1 MKPGEAAAS
10 RGEGEVT
17 VMTSYEAR
25 AVGGDCVYVLETSYT
40 ACQQVTGVIE
50 SSLILTVG
58 NVQDRQLDTDLL
70 KLSLFSKFGEGGTF
84 GTECLHQMA
93 RKCNV
98 WPQSA
103 LRNCT
108 QRLFRPNFLLLD
120 YPNYGGNA
128 ATSVIQLCAEINYE
142 RARTLARIRNN
153 TSSGRD

>member
-1 MKPGEAAAS
+1 MYNIVNEFS
-10 RGEGEVT
+10 IIF
-17 VMTSYEAR
+17 
-25 AVGGDCVYVLETSYT
+25 GD
-40 ACQQVTGVIE
+40 
-50 SSLILTVG
+50 
-58 NVQDRQLDTDLL
+58 VQDRQLDTDLL

-103 LRNCT
+103 LGNCT